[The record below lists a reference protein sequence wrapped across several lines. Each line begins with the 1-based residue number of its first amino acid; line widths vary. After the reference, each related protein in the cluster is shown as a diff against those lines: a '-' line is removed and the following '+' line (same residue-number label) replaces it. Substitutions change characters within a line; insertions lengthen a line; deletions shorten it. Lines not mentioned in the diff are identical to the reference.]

1 MDEPNLYR
9 NDLMPLND
17 MINIIFG
24 DKVESEIDKLFI
36 TYKDAFLINAS
47 SRLEFDQL
55 LKTNALLVFTYL
67 SDLYV
72 RFTLGKYFSKEG
84 IIFLIITT
92 LAIKAKLYYTELLQ
106 DSK

>member
-36 TYKDAFLINAS
+36 NYKETFLNNES

-55 LKTNALLVFTYL
+55 LKANSLIVFKYL
-67 SDLYV
+67 SNSYI
-72 RFTLGKYFSKEG
+72 RFSLGKYFSKEG